1 MELFLTRI
9 ELNPDSPDARRDVAN
24 PQELHRTLSRAFPAI
39 KERDIYPVNHPT
51 TPRKGYNLLH
61 RVEYDRRAGT
71 TVLLVQSGIAPKWD
85 SLGNGYAKKIE
96 SKTLHER
103 YSAIEN
109 GMQMIFRLHANP
121 SKRVARSDS
130 SADAKYLD
138 KEKRRRV
145 DIRDRQ
151 GRIAWL
157 ERKGRECG
165 FEILRLD
172 VKEPVPLPG
181 SAARGSVKFRRD
193 RDSDQITIGSVLF
206 EGILRVTDAE
216 SLRVALTFGV
226 GPGKAYGF
234 GLLSVAPIRRSQ
246 T

>member
-1 MELFLTRI
+1 MELYLSRI
-9 ELNPDSPDARRDVAN
+9 ELNPDSPDARRDLAN
-24 PQELHRTLSRAFPAI
+24 PQELHRTLSRAFPAFEEQNDARSN
-39 KERDIYPVNHPT
+39 ERL
-51 TPRKGYNLLH
+51 TPRRRYNLLH
-61 RVEYDRRAGT
+61 RLEYDGRAGT
-71 TVLLVQSGIAPKWD
+71 TVLLVQSGVVPKWD
-85 SLGNGYAKKIE
+85 AFANGYTKKIE
-96 SKTLHER
+96 SKTLHDR

-109 GMQMIFRLHANP
+109 GIQMIFRLHANP

-130 SADAKYLD
+130 SADARFLD
-138 KEKRRRV
+138 NEKRRRV

-206 EGILRVTDAE
+206 EGVLQVTDAE
-216 SLRVALTFGV
+216 RLRVALTCGV

-234 GLLSVAPIRRSQ
+234 GLLSVAQISRV
-246 T
+246 

>member
-1 MELFLTRI
+1 MELYLTRI
-9 ELNPDSPDARRDVAN
+9 ELNPNSPDARRDLAN
-24 PQELHRTLSRAFPAI
+24 PQELHRSLSGAFPAI
-39 KERDIYPVNHPT
+39 EVRNDVPSSQRM
-51 TPRKGYNLLH
+51 TPRRRYDLLH

-71 TVLLVQSGIAPKWD
+71 TVLLVQSGVAPNWD
-85 SLGNGYAKKIE
+85 FLSNGYAKKIE
-96 SKTLHER
+96 CKTLHER

-109 GMQMIFRLHANP
+109 GVQMIFRLHANP

-130 SADAKYLD
+130 SADARFLD
-138 KEKRRRV
+138 NDKRRRV
-145 DIRDRQ
+145 DIRDRV

-193 RDSDQITIGSVLF
+193 RESDQITIGSVLF
-206 EGILRVTDAE
+206 EGVLRVTDAE
-216 SLRVALTFGV
+216 SLRVALTCGI

-234 GLLSVAPIRRSQ
+234 GLLSVAPISRS
-246 T
+246 